1 MMLDQC
7 EGIQRNTKNRFTLVA
22 RTSRHS
28 LGESLSFVLREIEG
42 SDGLRGADRFLSSD
56 PDFPR

>member
-1 MMLDQC
+1 MTLDQC

-22 RTSRHS
+22 HTSRHS
-28 LGESLSFVLREIEG
+28 LGESLSFVLREI
-42 SDGLRGADRFLSSD
+42 DGLRGADRFLSSD